1 MSVLAWLPVLA
12 QFNNE
17 RSRRVLGDERLL
29 SEWRGPLIALAVG
42 GFIVGVIGHLIQSKG
57 TVVAGILMV
66 FVALLIFPI
75 LLYVRGV

>member
-1 MSVLAWLPVLA
+1 MVALMMFLA
-12 QFNNE
+12 QFDDE
-17 RSRRVLGDERLL
+17 RRRRVLGDERLL

-42 GFIVGVIGHLIQSKG
+42 GFIVGVIGHLVQSKG

-75 LLYVRGV
+75 ALYVRGV

>member
-12 QFNNE
+12 QFNDE

-42 GFIVGVIGHLIQSKG
+42 GFIVGVVGHLFQSKG
-57 TVVAGILMV
+57 TVIAGILMV